1 MTVQTDVANLQK
13 TLRGRTARDVISTI
27 VHDAFPGRVA
37 VACSFGTEAAA
48 LLHLLASVDA
58 TVPVL
63 FIDTGRHFEETL
75 RYRNELAAR
84 FGLTDVRSIGP
95 SPDEIA
101 FEDPDSTRFSS
112 DPNGCCAFRKVVP
125 LKRAL
130 AGFDAWVTGLMPF
143 QAKTRSALSLVEADG
158 PRVKVNP
165 LVAWTAED
173 VEAYE
178 RLHALPQHPLVARGY
193 LSIGCAPCTTRVKPG
208 EDPRAGRW
216 RGLGKTECG
225 LHPLRSQKVDA
236 QCPA

>member
-1 MTVQTDVANLQK
+1 MISPSKVSALQERLEK
-13 TLRGRTARDVISTI
+13 AEPREVIAAV

-48 LLHLLASVDA
+48 LLHLLASVDV

-75 RYRNELAAR
+75 RYRDQLSTR

-95 SPDEIA
+95 TLAEIA
-101 FEDPDSTRFSS
+101 SQDSDSTRFAS

-130 AGFDAWVTGLMPF
+130 AGFEAWITGLMPF
-143 QAKTRSALSLVEADG
+143 QAKTRTALSLVEADG

-165 LVAWTAED
+165 LVAWTEKD
-173 VEAYE
+173 VKTYE
-178 RLHALPQHPLVARGY
+178 RTHDLPQHPLVAYGY
-193 LSIGCAPCTTRVKPG
+193 RSIGCAPCTTPVQPG

-225 LHPLRSQKVDA
+225 LHPDPTQKVDA
-236 QCPA
+236 